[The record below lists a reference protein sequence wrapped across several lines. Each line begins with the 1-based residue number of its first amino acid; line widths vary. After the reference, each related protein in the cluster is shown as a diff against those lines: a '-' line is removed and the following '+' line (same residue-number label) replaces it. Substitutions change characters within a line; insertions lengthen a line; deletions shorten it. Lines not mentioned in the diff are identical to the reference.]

1 MNGMLLQA
9 RGLQIVRGGRRV
21 LTIDSLT
28 LQAGE
33 RVLLEGQVGAGK
45 SSLLLTLAGLLPRAA
60 GHIEWF
66 GVERHDESSF
76 APIRGRLGLL
86 FQDPDDPLIG
96 PTVLEDVEFGPLN
109 LGHSPARA
117 HERAEETLEAL
128 GVLHLADRPIHDLSA
143 GEKKLVALAGWLAM
157 DSEVLLLDEPSAGWD
172 AATLDR
178 VLVVLRSRGIS
189 WLAATHE
196 APMLAAQA
204 TRRLRLSDGCLSAG

>member
-1 MNGMLLQA
+1 MSGILLQA
-9 RGLQIVRGGRRV
+9 RELEIVRGGRRV
-21 LTIDSLT
+21 LTVGSLT
-28 LQAGE
+28 LHAGE
-33 RVLLEGQVGAGK
+33 RVLLEGPIGAGK

-60 GHIEWF
+60 GCIEWF
-66 GVERHDESSF
+66 GAERHDERSF

-109 LGHSPARA
+109 LGHSPASA
-117 HERAEETLEAL
+117 HERAEESLDAL
-128 GVLHLADRPIHDLSA
+128 GVRHLADRPIHDLSA

-172 AATLDR
+172 EATLER
-178 VLVVLRSRGIS
+178 VLGVLRSRGIS

-196 APMLAAQA
+196 APTLAAQA
-204 TRRLRLSDGCLSAG
+204 TRRLHLREGRLSAV